1 MLRILSWIVGIP
13 VAAAIVAFAVANRGS
28 VKLSLLPLPFEIE
41 LPLYLVALGAMLAG
55 LILGGLIAWLSAGR
69 LRRRTRQAVREAEAA
84 SREARALREKIERLE
99 TETPA
104 KRANLPAP
112 LDAA

>member
-13 VAAAIVAFAVANRGS
+13 VAAAVVAFAVANRGS

-41 LPLYLVALGAMLAG
+41 LPLYLVVLGAMLAG

-69 LRRRTRQAVREAEAA
+69 LRRRVRQSAREAEAS
-84 SREARALREKIERLE
+84 SREAQALREKIERLE
-99 TETPA
+99 ADPPA

>member
-13 VAAAIVAFAVANRGS
+13 IAAAIVAFAVANRGS

-55 LILGGLIAWLSAGR
+55 LILGGLIACLSAGR
-69 LRRRTRQAVREAEAA
+69 LRRRARQSAREAEAA
-84 SREARALREKIERLE
+84 SREAQALREKIGRLE
-99 TETPA
+99 IETRA

>member
-13 VAAAIVAFAVANRGS
+13 VAAAIVAFAVANRGA

-41 LPLYLVALGAMLAG
+41 LPLYLVALGALLAG
-55 LILGGLIAWLSAGR
+55 LLAGGLIAWLSAGR
-69 LRRRTRQAVREAEAA
+69 LRRRARQSAREAEAA

-99 TETPA
+99 AETQA
-104 KRANLPAP
+104 KRTTLPAP

>member
-13 VAAAIVAFAVANRGS
+13 VAAAVVAFAVANRGS

-41 LPLYLVALGAMLAG
+41 LPLYLVVLGAMLAG

-69 LRRRTRQAVREAEAA
+69 LRRRARQSAREAEAS
-84 SREARALREKIERLE
+84 SREAQALREKIGRLE
-99 TETPA
+99 ADSPA

>member
-41 LPLYLVALGAMLAG
+41 LPLYLVVLGALAGG
-55 LILGGLIAWLSAGR
+55 LILGGLIAWISAGR
-69 LRRRTRQAVREAEAA
+69 LRHRARQSAREAEAA

-99 TETPA
+99 ADPPTKRET
-104 KRANLPAP
+104 LPAP